1 MVAEIICVGTE
12 LLLGQILNTNS
23 QYLAQKLAELGIDLY
38 FQTTVG
44 DNMERLKMAI
54 DIATKR
60 ADILIFTGGLGP
72 TSDDITKE
80 AVADYFG
87 LKLVL
92 DEDVLRRIEKFFER
106 RQVMMPQINKNRHM
120 FLKTPKFF
128 ITKMVQHLDL
138 SLKKTARLQFY
149 FLDLLL
155 RCSRCLKKKSY
166 LI

>member
-60 ADILIFTGGLGP
+60 SDVLIFTGGLGP

-87 LKLVL
+87 LTLVL
-92 DEDVLRRIEKFFER
+92 DEDILRRIESFF
-106 RQVMMPQINKNRHM
+106 
-120 FLKTPKFF
+120 
-128 ITKMVQHLDL
+128 
-138 SLKKTARLQFY
+138 
-149 FLDLLL
+149 
-155 RCSRCLKKKSY
+155 
-166 LI
+166 